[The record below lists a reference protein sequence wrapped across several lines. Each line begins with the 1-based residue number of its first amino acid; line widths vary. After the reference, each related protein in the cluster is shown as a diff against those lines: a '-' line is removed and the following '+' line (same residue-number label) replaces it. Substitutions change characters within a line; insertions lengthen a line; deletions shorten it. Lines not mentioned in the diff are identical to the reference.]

1 MTSTQYKTV
10 KGQNGSFYLPA
21 LKYILIVNKNT
32 RRIAMKND
40 FLRKEVESTNLWHLM
55 YGILYAVEDLGLI
68 YLMIRVFLDTG
79 FVTGI
84 CMNLILLCL
93 FILCLLCAETMIKT
107 YVERTPFTIYYAALT
122 NMTDIDM
129 IKSEYSI
136 HMIDENGILFTK
148 KEDDEKYSSY
158 CLMSN
163 ITVETIKESILA
175 ERVQSYEN

>member
-1 MTSTQYKTV
+1 
-10 KGQNGSFYLPA
+10 
-21 LKYILIVNKNT
+21 
-32 RRIAMKND
+32 MKDN
-40 FLRKEVESTNLWHLM
+40 FLCKEVKSANLWHLVF
-55 YGILYAVEDLGLI
+55 GIIYAVEELGII
-68 YLMIRVFLDTG
+68 YLMIRVFLDMG

-93 FILCLLCAETMIKT
+93 LILCLLCTTTMIKT
-107 YVERTPFTIYYAALT
+107 YVERTLFTIYYAALT

-136 HMIDENGILFTK
+136 HMIGENGILFTK

-158 CLMSN
+158 CLMNN
-163 ITVETIKESILA
+163 ITEETIKESILA

>member
-1 MTSTQYKTV
+1 
-10 KGQNGSFYLPA
+10 
-21 LKYILIVNKNT
+21 
-32 RRIAMKND
+32 MKND
-40 FLRKEVESTNLWHLM
+40 FLRKEVESANLWHLM
-55 YGILYAVEDLGLI
+55 YGILYAVKDLGLI

-93 FILCLLCAETMIKT
+93 FILCLLCATTMIKT

-158 CLMSN
+158 CLMNN

>member
-1 MTSTQYKTV
+1 MKDNFLCEEV
-10 KGQNGSFYLPA
+10 KSA
-21 LKYILIVNKNT
+21 
-32 RRIAMKND
+32 
-40 FLRKEVESTNLWHLM
+40 NLLHLVF
-55 YGILYAVEDLGLI
+55 GIIYAVEDLGII
-68 YLMIRVFLDTG
+68 YLMIRVFLDMG

-93 FILCLLCAETMIKT
+93 LILSLLCTTTMIKT

-129 IKSEYSI
+129 IKNEYSI
-136 HMIDENGILFTK
+136 HMIDEKGILFTK

-163 ITVETIKESILA
+163 ITVEAIKESILA
-175 ERVQSYEN
+175 ERV